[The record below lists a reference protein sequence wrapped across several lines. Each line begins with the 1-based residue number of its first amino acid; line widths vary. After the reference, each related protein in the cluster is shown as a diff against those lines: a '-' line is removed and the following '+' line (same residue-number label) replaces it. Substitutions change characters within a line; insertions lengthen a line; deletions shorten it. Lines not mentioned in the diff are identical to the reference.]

1 MKIYFLI
8 LLLCILAVEACML
21 HKQSESSPDPVQVV
35 IPCTLELAKD
45 EVPRA
50 LPFQTDAQ
58 EKLVKLI
65 TDFEGFRPKTYL
77 CPAGQKTIG
86 YGFTESQYIKRG
98 RMTER
103 EAKNILVNEIIP
115 ETRAIVKKHVKVPL
129 SPYQE
134 AALISFCFNC
144 GEDSLKALVC
154 RKGRLNDRNFAAIP
168 SIMKRYVK
176 ADGKTLKGLVKRRDQ
191 EALLF
196 SSEPRA

>member
-1 MKIYFLI
+1 
-8 LLLCILAVEACML
+8 
-21 HKQSESSPDPVQVV
+21 
-35 IPCTLELAKD
+35 
-45 EVPRA
+45 
-50 LPFQTDAQ
+50 
-58 EKLVKLI
+58 
-65 TDFEGFRPKTYL
+65 
-77 CPAGQKTIG
+77 
-86 YGFTESQYIKRG
+86 
-98 RMTER
+98 MTER
-103 EAKNILVNEIIP
+103 EAKSILVNEIIP
-115 ETRAIVKKHVKVPL
+115 ETRAIVKRHVKVPL

-134 AALISFCFNC
+134 AALISFCYNC